1 VQELFTVIKLL
12 GEGSFAAVFLCD
24 WHGVPG
30 PPEPPYGVR
39 INRGAEQSGMRLV
52 AVKKM
57 KRKWEHNR
65 NEYENLKEVKVE

>member
-1 VQELFTVIKLL
+1 LFTVIKLL
-12 GEGSFAAVFLCD
+12 GEGSFATVFLCD

-30 PPEPPYGVR
+30 PPESPYSVR

-57 KRKWEHNR
+57 RRRWEHDR
-65 NEYENLKEVKVE
+65 HECENLKEVKVE